1 VREVIVHLSKEEKA
15 KDLVSISASGEI
27 KISRY
32 DPKHF
37 SFICLKFE
45 LEDLNFVFLI
55 FRVRL
60 GFAMCL
66 FLLFLNGRFNH
77 SNSSNSHYLTFA
89 LSCVYFGFFLCH
101 RFNIFI

>member
-1 VREVIVHLSKEEKA
+1 VDLSKEEKD
-15 KDLVSISASGEI
+15 KDLVAISASGEI

-45 LEDLNFVFLI
+45 LCV

-60 GFAMCL
+60 GLAMCL
-66 FLLFLNGRFNH
+66 FLLFLNVRFNH
-77 SNSSNSHYLTFA
+77 SNSYSSHYLTFA
-89 LSCVYFGFFLCH
+89 LSCVFYFILCH

>member
-1 VREVIVHLSKEEKA
+1 MHLSKEEKA
-15 KDLVSISASGEI
+15 KDIASISASREI

-32 DPKHF
+32 DKKRF

-45 LEDLNFVFLI
+45 LCFLN

-66 FLLFLNGRFNH
+66 FLLFLSGKFNH
-77 SNSSNSHYLTFA
+77 SNLSISYYLTFA
-89 LSCVYFGFFLCH
+89 LLCAYFGFFLCH

>member
-1 VREVIVHLSKEEKA
+1 VHLSKEEKA
-15 KDLVSISASGEI
+15 KDLASISASGEI

-32 DPKHF
+32 DQKHF
-37 SFICLKFE
+37 SF
-45 LEDLNFVFLI
+45 EDYFVFKI

-77 SNSSNSHYLTFA
+77 SNSSISYYLTSAMCIIMF
-89 LSCVYFGFFLCH
+89 FFFFFLCH

>member
-1 VREVIVHLSKEEKA
+1 VIP
-15 KDLVSISASGEI
+15 LVASVGDISASGEI

-32 DPKHF
+32 DPKRF

-45 LEDLNFVFLI
+45 LCF

-77 SNSSNSHYLTFA
+77 SNSSSSHYLTFA
-89 LSCVYFGFFLCH
+89 LPCVFLVFFCAIGL
-101 RFNIFI
+101 IFSSKQNAEGIGSNVGVW

>member
-1 VREVIVHLSKEEKA
+1 VHLSKEEKA
-15 KDLVSISASGEI
+15 KDLASISASGEI

-32 DPKHF
+32 DQKRF

-45 LEDLNFVFLI
+45 LFFLI

-77 SNSSNSHYLTFA
+77 SNSSISYYLTFA